1 MYIVIYTS
9 PAPTREP
16 ESKGGGDFVNN
27 YEVMYIV
34 KPVEE
39 ETFEA
44 LVAKFDALINN
55 NGGTVEK
62 TDRWG
67 KKHLAYEINDI
78 AEGLYVLVTFS
89 AEPKVVKEL
98 DRVMKITD
106 EVLRHMIIRKGE

>member
-1 MYIVIYTS
+1 MR
-9 PAPTREP
+9 A
-16 ESKGGGDFVNN
+16 

-39 ETFEA
+39 EAFDA
-44 LVAKFDALINN
+44 VVKKFDNLIAA

-67 KKHLAYEINDI
+67 KKRLAYEIQDLT
-78 AEGLYVLVTFS
+78 EGLYVLVDFQ
-89 AEPKVVKEL
+89 AEPACVKEL

-106 EVLRHMIIRKGE
+106 EILRHMIIRKGE

>member
-1 MYIVIYTS
+1 M
-9 PAPTREP
+9 
-16 ESKGGGDFVNN
+16 KN

-39 ETFEA
+39 EAFEA
-44 LVAKFDALINN
+44 IVTKFDNLISS

-67 KKHLAYEINDI
+67 KKRLAYEIKDFVDGI
-78 AEGLYVLVTFS
+78 YVLVTFN
-89 AEPKVVKEL
+89 ADAKAIKEL

-106 EVLRHMIIRKGE
+106 EILRHMIIRKGE

>member
-1 MYIVIYTS
+1 MRT
-9 PAPTREP
+9 
-16 ESKGGGDFVNN
+16 

-39 ETFEA
+39 EAFDA
-44 LVAKFDALINN
+44 VIAKFDSLITA
-55 NGGTVEK
+55 NGGNVEK

-67 KKHLAYEINDI
+67 KKRLAYEIQDL
-78 AEGLYVLVTFS
+78 AEGLYVLATFT
-89 AEPKVVKEL
+89 AEPACVKEL